1 MLSAVSLTEL
11 RNKTISYS
19 EILKRTQLNRKTYSD
34 LLRLTKT
41 FDTYPAIAWPV
52 MYAKGNESNINLF
65 KTVKSK
71 SRRQPATTSS
81 ILGADVSR
89 AIIQMGAVAQKY
101 AATH

>member
-1 MLSAVSLTEL
+1 M
-11 RNKTISYS
+11 
-19 EILKRTQLNRKTYSD
+19 NRKTYSD
-34 LLRLTKT
+34 LLKLTKT

-52 MYAKGNESNINLF
+52 TYVTTAGTESNINLF

-89 AIIQMGAVAQKY
+89 AIIQMAAVADKY
-101 AATH
+101 ASTH